1 MFEYL
6 RKTLLQDNKQQELP
20 IPVEKAEENHHKK
33 IQVATA
39 ALFVEMAK
47 ADGDFSDEE
56 RARVINTMQSSYNL
70 DKDCVNEL
78 IELSE
83 KKLEESIGVYEF
95 TSIINNHFNRD
106 EKLNLLEDLWKII
119 YVDDKLDKYEDR
131 LVKVIGGM
139 LNVDHKDIINA
150 KLLVKEQLKRRD

>member
-6 RKTLLQDNKQQELP
+6 RKTLLQDKMQDSSPEV
-20 IPVEKAEENHHKK
+20 VEKREGNHHKK
-33 IQVATA
+33 LQVATA
-39 ALFVEMAK
+39 ALFIEMAK

-56 RARVINTMQSSYNL
+56 RQRVIHIMQNTFDL
-70 DKDCVNEL
+70 DEDCVNEL

-83 KKLEESIGVYEF
+83 KKLEKSTSVYEF
-95 TSIINNHFNRD
+95 ASIINKHFSRG
-106 EKLNLLEDLWKII
+106 EKLELLEALWKII

-131 LVKVIGGM
+131 LIKVIGGM

-150 KLLVKEQLKRRD
+150 KLLVKEKLKQG

>member
-6 RKTLLQDNKQQELP
+6 RKTLLQNKKED
-20 IPVEKAEENHHKK
+20 IPQDAADKKEENHNKK
-33 IQVATA
+33 LQIATA

-47 ADGDFSDEE
+47 VDGNFSDEE
-56 RARVINTMQSSYNL
+56 RERVILTMQNTFNL
-70 DKDCVNEL
+70 DEDCVHEL

-95 TSIINNHFNRD
+95 TSIINDHFNRE
-106 EKLNLLEDLWKII
+106 EKLELLEDLWKII

-150 KLLVKEQLKRRD
+150 KMFIKEQLKRGQ